1 MWPAKSAGTAITTT
15 HEAVAE
21 EEAVG
26 VPLMEALM
34 VGAEVTVEDGM
45 GDTGLAVAGES

>member
-1 MWPAKSAGTAITTT
+1 MWLAKCAGTANTTT

-26 VPLMEALM
+26 VPLVEALM
-34 VGAEVTVEDGM
+34 VGAEVTVEDDT